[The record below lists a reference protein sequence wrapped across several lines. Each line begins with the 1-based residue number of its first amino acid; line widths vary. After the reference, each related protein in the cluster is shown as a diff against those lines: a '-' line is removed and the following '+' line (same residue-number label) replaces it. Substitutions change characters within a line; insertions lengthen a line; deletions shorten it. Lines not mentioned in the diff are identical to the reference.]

1 MLHLHGCHCSGHGS
15 TSPGSSSTH
24 HDRVDFKVRLDG
36 GEYRRV
42 DKRDQEPFIYV
53 KRLLSEVLECTSLFI
68 IVATYV
74 YSTRRQSKQQA
85 RSYPSLLPPF
95 DV

>member
-1 MLHLHGCHCSGHGS
+1 MVAPALD
-15 TSPGSSSTH
+15 PAATH
-24 HDRVDFKVRLDG
+24 RDRVDFKVRLDG
-36 GEYRRV
+36 GEYRHV

-53 KRLLSEVLECTSLFI
+53 KRLLSEALELYEFFI

-74 YSTRRQSKQQA
+74 YSTRAKQASK
-85 RSYPSLLPPF
+85 LLSPTSSPL